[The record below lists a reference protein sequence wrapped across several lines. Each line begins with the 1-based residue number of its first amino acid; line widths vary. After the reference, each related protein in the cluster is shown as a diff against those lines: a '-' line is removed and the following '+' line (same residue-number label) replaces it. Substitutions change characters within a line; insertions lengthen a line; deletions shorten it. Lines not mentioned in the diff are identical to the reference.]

1 MERRKFLG
9 ASALA
14 LGMFTL
20 NSKSLTANYQNQGYN
35 FQLLRN
41 KIGVFTEQGGT
52 IGWLNSS
59 DGFIVVDAQFPSSAP
74 HVISELRKLGSKSFT
89 HLINTHHHGDH
100 TAGNISFKGLVGNVV
115 SHNNS
120 QVNQMANAKKQ
131 GKENEQLY
139 PDTIFT
145 KSWELKTSDE
155 VVKAHYFGAAHTNG
169 DALIHFEN
177 ANVVHMGDLVFNRRY
192 PFIDKSA
199 GANIQNWI
207 KVLQNAMDTFDS
219 DTLYVFGHS
228 FNPEKITGSKADL
241 KAFQNYLESLLT
253 IVRSKI
259 KSQQT
264 LEEILKIQFIPGAPE
279 WKGDG
284 IERSLMAAYE
294 ELSVK

>member
-139 PDTIFT
+139 PDTIF
-145 KSWELKTSDE
+145 
-155 VVKAHYFGAAHTNG
+155 
-169 DALIHFEN
+169 
-177 ANVVHMGDLVFNRRY
+177 
-192 PFIDKSA
+192 
-199 GANIQNWI
+199 
-207 KVLQNAMDTFDS
+207 
-219 DTLYVFGHS
+219 
-228 FNPEKITGSKADL
+228 
-241 KAFQNYLESLLT
+241 
-253 IVRSKI
+253 
-259 KSQQT
+259 
-264 LEEILKIQFIPGAPE
+264 
-279 WKGDG
+279 
-284 IERSLMAAYE
+284 
-294 ELSVK
+294 